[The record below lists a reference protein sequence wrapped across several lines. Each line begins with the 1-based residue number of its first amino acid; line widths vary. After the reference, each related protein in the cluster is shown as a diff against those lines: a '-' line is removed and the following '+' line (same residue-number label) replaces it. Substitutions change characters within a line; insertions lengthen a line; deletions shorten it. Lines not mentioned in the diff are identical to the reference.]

1 MTEKIHQ
8 SSDSLAMLDLPIQQ
22 HARVN
27 APKQYVKVPT
37 KCRFCLGWGER
48 VEMRAPHRSAKKM
61 EKNEKWG

>member
-1 MTEKIHQ
+1 
-8 SSDSLAMLDLPIQQ
+8 MLDLPIQQ

-48 VEMRAPHRSAKKM
+48 EEMRAPHRSAKKM
-61 EKNEKWG
+61 EKIEKWG